1 MLEAIGQ
8 GLRSIDEG
16 FDRLD
21 KTADRIARHGADGD
35 LAGYMVEQMRARQE
49 VRAGLAVVR
58 TADEAIGSLLDGF
71 A

>member
-1 MLEAIGQ
+1 MFEAIGQ
-8 GLRSIDEG
+8 GLRSINEG

-21 KTADRIARHGADGD
+21 KTAEHIARHGADGD
-35 LAGYMVEQMRARQE
+35 LAGHMVEQMRARQE